1 MCVTIVKAERD
12 HITRQV
18 SVQLASPAV
27 QGARGALRLRGP
39 TGTRLSI
46 LSTVLGLKS
55 ISKYPTFIGEH
66 CCSDH
71 HSAHAQRKH
80 DKDYHRRGEPLDTPR
95 RRGPTRKAPT
105 FSCTFWSQT
114 FEVTPLRTKFGPT
127 SFPSIPTACDV
138 TVRRL
143 GIGSTFWWKGTAW
156 PGLAGPVRAHRS
168 TNGHQLIT
176 QTHTRFPISSHYQ
189 IAVIITSEKVNCTIV
204 HLVSC
209 PCNMIC

>member
-80 DKDYHRRGEPLDTPR
+80 DKDYQRRGEPLDTPR
-95 RRGPTRKAPT
+95 TDPESTDLLMYVL
-105 FSCTFWSQT
+105 
-114 FEVTPLRTKFGPT
+114 VTE
-127 SFPSIPTACDV
+127 I
-138 TVRRL
+138 
-143 GIGSTFWWKGTAW
+143 
-156 PGLAGPVRAHRS
+156 
-168 TNGHQLIT
+168 
-176 QTHTRFPISSHYQ
+176 
-189 IAVIITSEKVNCTIV
+189 
-204 HLVSC
+204 
-209 PCNMIC
+209 